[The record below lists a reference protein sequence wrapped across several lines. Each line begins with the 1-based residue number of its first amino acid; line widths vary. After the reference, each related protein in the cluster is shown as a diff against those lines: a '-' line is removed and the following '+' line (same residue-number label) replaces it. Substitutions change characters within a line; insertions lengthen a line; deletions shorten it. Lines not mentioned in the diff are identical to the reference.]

1 VVPALNG
8 TWYLCDGKQF
18 ACAPGVDA
26 EGFGRLLSRG
36 ARVIGTFRFAGN
48 PAEPLVLTEWHPVS
62 GEAPTPE
69 GSVAQAIP
77 SDAAPLLREGR
88 VLAPLRA
95 VFEWL
100 GARVEFDP
108 ALGRITGRRD
118 PHIIRLQIGSEAATV
133 DGRAVALDAPAVEV
147 GGRTYVPL
155 RFISEALG
163 AEVDWDAEAHT
174 VTITDGA
181 RTGTL
186 QVP

>member
-1 VVPALNG
+1 
-8 TWYLCDGKQF
+8 
-18 ACAPGVDA
+18 
-26 EGFGRLLSRG
+26 
-36 ARVIGTFRFAGN
+36 
-48 PAEPLVLTEWHPVS
+48 
-62 GEAPTPE
+62 
-69 GSVAQAIP
+69 VAQAIP